1 MNTNLYLKVSLQ
13 TQTTTNENVQRGHTG
28 RKQYKQ
34 YYATKGNLGL
44 KYRHVVIREK
54 EHTREH
60 SRTKSG
66 KKAEGH
72 KTEQHKTKTNKIK
85 QEVTKDRITNG
96 EDDLARNGEHRE
108 RSINEI
114 RALIQTNKCQEY
126 NPANHDIATTDT

>member
-1 MNTNLYLKVSLQ
+1 M
-13 TQTTTNENVQRGHTG
+13 EHTG
-28 RKQYKQ
+28 
-34 YYATKGNLGL
+34 G
-44 KYRHVVIREK
+44 
-54 EHTREH
+54 H

-72 KTEQHKTKTNKIK
+72 KTEQHKRKTNKIK

-126 NPANHDIATTDT
+126 NPANHDIKHRHINYHSKEKPEIPNTNENTA